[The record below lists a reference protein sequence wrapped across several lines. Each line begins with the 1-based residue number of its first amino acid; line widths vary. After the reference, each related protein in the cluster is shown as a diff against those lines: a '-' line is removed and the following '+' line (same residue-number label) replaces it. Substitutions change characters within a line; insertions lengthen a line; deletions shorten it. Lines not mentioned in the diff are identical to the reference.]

1 MQGETNISPVKKEAV
16 VASIGILS
24 LETIINKLPASHLYS
39 TLNTFYELSG
49 RIILQ
54 YKGHAQI
61 AADKV
66 HAFFPK
72 TNADDAIQAC
82 LDLLDEFK
90 MIRKKSPRQ
99 NPLKIIYPGIGIST
113 GEILEA
119 NMGYGKKKELIMV
132 GDVVW
137 KSDKLQKYTEQVA
150 RQFLLDETVKS
161 TASYNWFFQKVGVI
175 RNPRTLQESR
185 ICTIDYGIS
194 SRPKSNSMIQKE
206 IERYLA
212 TASL

>member
-1 MQGETNISPVKKEAV
+1 MQGEANISPVKQDAV

-24 LETIINKLPASHLYS
+24 LETIISKLPASHLYS
-39 TLNTFYELSG
+39 TMNTFYELSG
-49 RIILQ
+49 KIILQ
-54 YKGHAQI
+54 YKGHVQI
-61 AADKV
+61 ASDKV

-72 TNADDAIQAC
+72 SNADDAIQAC
-82 LDLLDEFK
+82 LDILDEFK

-99 NPLKIIYPGIGIST
+99 NPLKIIYLGIGLST

-119 NMGYGKKKELIMV
+119 NMGPGKKKELLMV

-137 KSDKLQKYTEQVA
+137 KSDKLQKYTAYVA

-161 TASYNWFFQKVGVI
+161 TASDRWFFQKVGVI
-175 RNPRTLQESR
+175 RNQRTLQESR
-185 ICTIDYGIS
+185 IYTIDYGIS
-194 SRPKSNSMIQKE
+194 SRPKSYSMIQKE
-206 IERYLA
+206 IERYLS